1 MNELKQAFFFAI
13 TQHQEVM
20 SPALLLESAL
30 NWNFGWTSFVV
41 FWKWHL

>member
-1 MNELKQAFFFAI
+1 MNELKQAFFAI

-30 NWNFGWTSFVV
+30 N
-41 FWKWHL
+41 